1 MLGRP
6 LTLGLK
12 YRFRHLLD
20 KQRDSVCAFNDILPH
35 ALRQRFVA
43 TKAPIHI
50 ADLAADSISNL

>member
-1 MLGRP
+1 

-20 KQRDSVCAFNDILPH
+20 KQRDSVCAFNDILRH

-43 TKAPIHI
+43 TKAPI
-50 ADLAADSISNL
+50 DSISKL